1 MSILPPMSTQI
12 MSHHQHRPVST
23 LPFVDQTQ
31 FMTTI
36 PVQPIIAT
44 STTFSTVPI
53 QQSSDYV
60 HSNVVLTSA
69 QNQIQDHLQRKHEEL
84 QQLIVQQQDE
94 LRRVSEQLFIARYGI
109 VPSVVNVAIPFSRPM
124 ITNDGSEHDM
134 ITSTS
139 LMSQNSYQNLTPSD
153 HHQIN
158 HQHLQVPGQLQQQQQ
173 QQLHHQQQQLQQQQ
187 QLHQHQQHQ
196 QMLSQQH
203 HPSPERQV
211 QNNLHIEQS
220 MDADQHTD
228 EMMSYMQHQ
237 TQNQNQNHNQQ
248 QHEMQIQEQLQQQ
261 QMISNNNDEFGMM
274 PFQMLNQQ
282 AQVLFT
288 NNNSNK

>member
-12 MSHHQHRPVST
+12 ISHHRPVST
-23 LPFVDQTQ
+23 LPFIDQTQ
-31 FMTTI
+31 FMTSI

-44 STTFSTVPI
+44 SNTFSTVPI
-53 QQSSDYV
+53 QQSSEYV

-124 ITNDGSEHDM
+124 ITNDGSEHNM

-139 LMSQNSYQNLTPSD
+139 HISQNTYQNLTSSD

-158 HQHLQVPGQLQQQQQ
+158 HQHLQVPGQFQQQQQ
-173 QQLHHQQQQLQQQQ
+173 QQLHH
-187 QLHQHQQHQ
+187 QHQ

-211 QNNLHIEQS
+211 QNSLHIEQS

>member
-1 MSILPPMSTQI
+1 MSTQI
-12 MSHHQHRPVST
+12 MTHHQHPAVVST
-23 LPFVDQTQ
+23 SSIISLPFVDQPQ
-31 FMTTI
+31 FITSI

-44 STTFSTVPI
+44 STTFSTVPV

-124 ITNDGSEHDM
+124 ITQDVSEHNM
-134 ITSTS
+134 ITTTS
-139 LMSQNSYQNLTPSD
+139 HMSQNPYQNPD
-153 HHQIN
+153 PHQIN

-173 QQLHHQQQQLQQQQ
+173 QLHHQQQQQQ
-187 QLHQHQQHQ
+187 HQHQQHQ
-196 QMLSQQH
+196 QMISQQH
-203 HPSPERQV
+203 HPSPERHI
-211 QNNLHIEQS
+211 QNSLHIEHS
-220 MDADQHTD
+220 MDQTDQHT
-228 EMMSYMQHQ
+228 EEIMSYMQHQ
-237 TQNQNQNHNQQ
+237 TQNQNPNQNQQ